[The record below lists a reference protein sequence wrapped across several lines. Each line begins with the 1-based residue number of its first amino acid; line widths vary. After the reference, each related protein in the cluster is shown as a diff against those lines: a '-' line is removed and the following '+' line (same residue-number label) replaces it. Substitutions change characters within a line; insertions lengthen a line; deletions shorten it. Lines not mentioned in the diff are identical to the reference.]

1 MKKMLFIVA
10 AMATTLMACNKH
22 TYNATNVFGEWDLAE
37 INGQKIELAEGITT
51 PFIGFNQQEDRIYG
65 NAGCNSFFGEMIID
79 STNLD
84 ALRFDHL
91 GSTRMMCPNME
102 LEDKF
107 LMTLGQVS
115 GIEYNAEELQLK
127 DNANNVILLFT
138 RKK

>member
-10 AMATTLMACNKH
+10 AMASTLMACNKH

-79 STNLD
+79 STNVD

-102 LEDKF
+102 LEDTF